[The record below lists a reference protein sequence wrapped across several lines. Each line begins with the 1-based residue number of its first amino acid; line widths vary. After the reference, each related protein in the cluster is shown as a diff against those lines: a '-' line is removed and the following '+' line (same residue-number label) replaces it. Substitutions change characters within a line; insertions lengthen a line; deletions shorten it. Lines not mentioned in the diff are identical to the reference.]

1 VLLLFDIEGTLL
13 LEATHAHH
21 EALLA
26 AIRQVWHLADPD
38 PSHVETEGRTDT
50 EIARQILLRH
60 GVDADDIDDGL
71 HEFRAVAAA
80 IYARNVPRDL
90 ADHVA
95 PGVTEELPEL
105 AERHGTLLSLATGE
119 LEPIARLKLRA
130 AGIGHFFALGQG
142 AFGSD
147 AEDRAELPMIARVR
161 AGARDGGGPWP
172 RRRTVLIGD
181 TPLDIAC
188 ARADGVRSI
197 AVATGPYS
205 AAELRD
211 ADHVVA
217 DFREL
222 LHVIAGLHPPP
233 RAPPGR

>member
-1 VLLLFDIEGTLL
+1 VLLLFDIDGTLV
-13 LEATHAHH
+13 LEATREHR

-26 AIRQVWHLADPD
+26 AIRQVWHVADPGAV
-38 PSHVETEGRTDT
+38 HVETAGRTDT
-50 EIARQILLRH
+50 EIARQILLRI

-71 HEFRAVAAA
+71 HEFRTAAAA
-80 IYARNVPRDL
+80 IYVRSVPPDL
-90 ADHVA
+90 SGHVA
-95 PGVTEELPEL
+95 PGVTDVLPKL
-105 AERHGTLLSLATGE
+105 ARRDGTLLSLATGD

-130 AGIGHFFALGQG
+130 AGIGHFFAHGQG

-205 AAELRD
+205 AEDLRD
-211 ADHVVA
+211 ADHVISDA
-217 DFREL
+217 REL
-222 LHVIAGLHPPP
+222 LDVLVGS
-233 RAPPGR
+233 G